1 MLKDI
6 VFLLII
12 ILLGYVSFRVFFRP
26 ILIYLKKMRIENFQS
41 QNIFDAAPRTF
52 DSQEYQFADQY
63 AKGFS
68 PRPADILF
76 SRVHMLAPNV
86 AQYGKNSPIFIKS
99 SGGIPD
105 TALPII
111 DLRDPWSTAEI
122 SAAEIP
128 ESEVCQRS
136 ATGLFMTCGVKTL
149 DSACSF

>member
-1 MLKDI
+1 
-6 VFLLII
+6 
-12 ILLGYVSFRVFFRP
+12 
-26 ILIYLKKMRIENFQS
+26 MRIENFQS
-41 QNIFDAAPRTF
+41 QNIFDSSPRTL
-52 DSQEYQFADQY
+52 DSQEFQFADQY

-68 PRPADILF
+68 PRPADVLF

-86 AQYGKNSPIFIKS
+86 AQYGKNSPIFVKS

-105 TALPII
+105 AALPII